1 MSSRGIRGRGT
12 RDCDRCRGSA
22 RVRSSALGHMPTR
35 EAPASPEHEMVQET
49 EVRTS
54 LPTSGSDNPDLEA
67 VIRANT
73 GGSQEHVSDASLKNI
88 RLEIAKSHLSQ
99 MFVEEYYINL
109 YAGGKFVHDP
119 HATVKGSSDGN
130 QGGEGLNGEGVE
142 VVCSKGFGY
151 GNQGGKGS
159 EGLTREGVEVA
170 GNKGGDS
177 GKCGEGFERLNGEGV
192 EVVGTKG
199 GESFEGL
206 NGEGVKVA
214 SNKGG
219 EGGEV
224 EGGEGGEDFKC
235 LNEEGVE
242 VVGSKGD
249 EGDGGLNSG
258 VEEANDEG
266 YEDESDSSLEDD
278 YDYLMKAMYFSDG
291 DNDEEFQE
299 ASQKWR
305 EVEGKTSRKAKEK
318 IVDETK
324 SKSSRK

>member
-1 MSSRGIRGRGT
+1 MQLIYFHVPGSRTLQDNHRVVWNDSSTIYMLN
-12 RDCDRCRGSA
+12 DKVKHKEIDLY
-22 RVRSSALGHMPTR
+22 V
-35 EAPASPEHEMVQET
+35 EHEINIVIF
-49 EVRTS
+49 
-54 LPTSGSDNPDLEA
+54 LDDDLLLT
-67 VIRANT
+67 I
-73 GGSQEHVSDASLKNI
+73 
-88 RLEIAKSHLSQ
+88 
-99 MFVEEYYINL
+99 
-109 YAGGKFVHDP
+109 
-119 HATVKGSSDGN
+119 ATVKGSSDGN

-142 VVCSKGFGY
+142 VVCSK
-151 GNQGGKGS
+151 GGKGS

>member
-1 MSSRGIRGRGT
+1 MLNDKVKHKEI
-12 RDCDRCRGSA
+12 DLY
-22 RVRSSALGHMPTR
+22 V
-35 EAPASPEHEMVQET
+35 EHEINIV
-49 EVRTS
+49 VF
-54 LPTSGSDNPDLEA
+54 LDDDLLLT
-67 VIRANT
+67 I
-73 GGSQEHVSDASLKNI
+73 
-88 RLEIAKSHLSQ
+88 
-99 MFVEEYYINL
+99 
-109 YAGGKFVHDP
+109 
-119 HATVKGSSDGN
+119 ATVKGSSDGN
-130 QGGEGLNGEGVE
+130 QSGEGLNGEGVE
-142 VVCSKGFGY
+142 VVGSKSAEVDAAS
-151 GNQGGKGS
+151 GKGG

-170 GNKGGDS
+170 GNKGGDG
-177 GKCGEGFERLNGEGV
+177 GKYGEGFERLNGEGV
-192 EVVGTKG
+192 EGVGTKG

-242 VVGSKGD
+242 V
-249 EGDGGLNSG
+249 GDGGLNSG

-266 YEDESDSSLEDD
+266 YEDESDSGLEDD

-299 ASQKWR
+299 ASQKWK
-305 EVEGKTSRKAKEK
+305 EVEGKTSRKTKEK

-324 SKSSRK
+324 SKSSRNDDHGSILKSNDYDNTDACRRSRFPTSIQTQ